1 MFKSE
6 YFWNFVYTI
15 IFLIITFLIAN
26 FLIQNAFL
34 IQQLSVFEFIVLT
47 LAAYRLTRLLVYD
60 KVLNFIRDGIKNSNS
75 ENGFIK
81 SSQYFLTC
89 PWCAGIW
96 MSLFI
101 SAFYLYCDLG
111 KFFAYILAISG
122 VASFIHITITLLGW
136 VAEERKYTLKKIK
149 KEDKLSRDKSTC

>member
-1 MFKSE
+1 MFNSE

-15 IFLIITFLIAN
+15 IFLIITTLLAYFLISERH
-26 FLIQNAFL
+26 LVQS
-34 IQQLSVFEFIVLT
+34 LSTFDFVILS

-60 KVLNFIRDGIKNSNS
+60 KVLNFIRDFIKNSVS
-75 ENGFIK
+75 ESGFIK

-101 SAFYLYCDLG
+101 TCFYLYSDYG

-122 VASFIHITITLLGW
+122 IASFIHITISLLGW
-136 VAEERKYTLKKIK
+136 ISEERKDYLKKIK
-149 KEDKLSRDKSTC
+149 KSEKLNRDKSTC

>member
-15 IFLIITFLIAN
+15 IFLAITVLIASFLISHS
-26 FLIQNAFL
+26 FL
-34 IQQLSVFEFIVLT
+34 IQQLSVFDFIILS
-47 LAAYRLTRLLVYD
+47 LSAYRLTRLLVYD
-60 KVLNFIRDGIKNSNS
+60 KVLNFIRDGIKNSVS
-75 ENGFIK
+75 ENGLIK

-101 SAFYLYCDLG
+101 TAFYVYSDFG
-111 KFFAYILAISG
+111 KFFAYILALSG

-136 VAEERKYTLKKIK
+136 IAEERKLNLKKMK
-149 KEDKLSRDKSTC
+149 NEDKLSRDKSMC